1 MNANY
6 GNRFFIEKDIKNCD
20 FFKAL
25 PGNLDALV
33 NPLYQ
38 RLQVMF
44 DKYAQKKHQQLNPG
58 TTPGIAMKSSRG
70 NPEE

>member
-1 MNANY
+1 MAIGFSLKKN
-6 GNRFFIEKDIKNCD
+6 IKNCD

-25 PGNLDALV
+25 PDNLDALV
-33 NPLYQ
+33 NPLYEK
-38 RLQVMF
+38 LQTML
-44 DKYAQKKHQQLNPG
+44 DKFAQKNHQKLNLG